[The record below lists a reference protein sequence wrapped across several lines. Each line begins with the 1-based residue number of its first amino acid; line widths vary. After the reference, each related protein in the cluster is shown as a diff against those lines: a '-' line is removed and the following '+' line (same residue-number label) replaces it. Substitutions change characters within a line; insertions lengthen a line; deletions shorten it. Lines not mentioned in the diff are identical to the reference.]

1 MKAAM
6 HSHLYNFNTM
16 IDMVGCAIFYNIL
29 VYGYVRMV
37 QKHFI
42 LQGLFAGN
50 LLAVTDLGDL
60 ICLFVSPLH
69 DLHTANSFTHGS
81 SRSTPHNCSLF
92 FECFHC
98 ITEQVSHLTATTHLQ

>member
-1 MKAAM
+1 VI
-6 HSHLYNFNTM
+6 NV
-16 IDMVGCAIFYNIL
+16 VGCAIFDDIL
-29 VYGYVRMV
+29 VYVHVRMV

-42 LQGLFAGN
+42 VQGLFEGN

-69 DLHTANSFTHGS
+69 DLHTANCFTHGS

-98 ITEQVSHLTATTHLQ
+98 I